1 MDCLVRT
8 ARRTW
13 IESDSGLLQCKART
27 CANAAADDHIG
38 VIRHEKARQR
48 AVLTRRSA
56 EVERLYIQPCDADVI
71 VATQFEPTT
80 TVST

>member
-27 CANAAADDHIG
+27 CANAAVKSAFG
-38 VIRHEKARQR
+38 VR
-48 AVLTRRSA
+48 V
-56 EVERLYIQPCDADVI
+56 P
-71 VATQFEPTT
+71 
-80 TVST
+80 VSY